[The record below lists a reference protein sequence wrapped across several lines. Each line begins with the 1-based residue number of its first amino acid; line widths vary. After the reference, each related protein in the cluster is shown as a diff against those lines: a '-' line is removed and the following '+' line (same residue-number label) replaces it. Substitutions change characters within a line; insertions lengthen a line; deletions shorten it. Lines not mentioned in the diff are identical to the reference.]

1 MLKDQLTKIYV
12 NSLIGRAIDPSE
24 YPDLLGT
31 QYVIS
36 SKKGLVLTKQG
47 RDQFKVI
54 FTGGT
59 YDLLHTGHLRT
70 LEEAKSFGDVLVVVI
85 ARDVTVSKRKRVPFQ
100 NENERLKLIDSLG
113 IVDVAILGDEVD
125 HLKTVEKVK
134 PDIIAIGADQNY
146 DEQKLLRTIHQRGLS
161 NVDIQRLTSE
171 YEGISTTRLVKKIV
185 ERYCEIEEV

>member
-1 MLKDQLTKIYV
+1 LKDQLTKIYV